1 MEPEI
6 KSSKEE
12 DNDMK
17 LIKAVVNMPDRDNV
31 IVALAKETEIDNI
44 MVRNINSLVK
54 QATKEYSYRGKTIQA
69 SAVQNI
75 EKVEISCCIEDD
87 HSGKVIQD
95 ILAGFS
101 HNTHTIELNESRV
114 IDVVADN
121 NNSNIKIG
129 FVIPVENELIMPIY
143 REVFYSGY
151 GVEKLT
157 EIPSTVNDALPYDMI
172 VIDVSRHKFSVE
184 ELAKPLYLPIDIP
197 IVIVNRSETPI
208 DKIAFI
214 KIGFRS
220 IHDIKNPDI
229 ILSSIYSVVSE
240 YKQENK
246 KKILPRSADM
256 SESKFAVVFSCFA

>member
-1 MEPEI
+1 MKPKL
-6 KSSKEE
+6 KSRK
-12 DNDMK
+12 DKDMK
-17 LIKAVVNMPDRDNV
+17 LIKAIVNMPDRDRV
-31 IVALAKETEIDNI
+31 IMALAKETDIDNI
-44 MVRNINSLVK
+44 MVKNISSLIK
-54 QATKEYSYRGKTIQA
+54 QATKEYTYRGKTMQS
-69 SAVQNI
+69 SAVQNV
-75 EKVEISCCIEDD
+75 EQVEISCCIEDERT
-87 HSGKVIQD
+87 SEIIQD

-101 HNTHTIELNESRV
+101 HNAHTIELNESRV
-114 IDVVADN
+114 INAKADN
-121 NNSNIKIG
+121 NNRNIKIA
-129 FVIPVENELIMPIY
+129 FIIPIENELITPIY
-143 REVFYSGY
+143 EDVLYSGY
-151 GVEKLT
+151 GVETLSF
-157 EIPSTVNDALPYDMI
+157 IPSTVNEALPYDMI

-208 DKIAFI
+208 DKIAFM

-240 YKQENK
+240 YKKENK